1 MVFFL
6 GTNKLLSFV
15 ISEFESSTHDADDD
29 QSRFEEVGG
38 GDRPQ
43 IRRIK
48 RNKTHR
54 SLSSYREGQTFS
66 LI

>member
-1 MVFFL
+1 MYFL

-29 QSRFEEVGG
+29 QSRSEEVGG
-38 GDRPQ
+38 GYGPE

-48 RNKTHR
+48 RNKTYR